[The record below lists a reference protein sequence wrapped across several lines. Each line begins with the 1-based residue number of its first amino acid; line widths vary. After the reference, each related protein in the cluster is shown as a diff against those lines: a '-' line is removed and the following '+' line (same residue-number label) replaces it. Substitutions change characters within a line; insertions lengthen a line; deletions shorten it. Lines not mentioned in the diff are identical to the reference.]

1 MSDNNKSILGGQNG
15 FNCPVCHRF
24 IPVSVKELFQNDAVV
39 CPNCGLSLTI
49 DRKQSKTA
57 MKMLKQVIE
66 GQEEINN
73 RR

>member
-1 MSDNNKSILGGQNG
+1 MADNNKSILGGQNG

-49 DRKQSKTA
+49 DRKQSETA
-57 MKMLKQVIE
+57 MQMIQKVMKEQD
-66 GQEEINN
+66 EIDNKN
-73 RR
+73 